1 MGGLCQKILQFV
13 KDISADTK
21 KNRKGMQNKLPLEN
35 ISKPVLSSVGLALFS
50 FSVSMLYGHWRQLC
64 TMDITAVTKEK
75 GKIVLHQSLKMA
87 PSQCPEKWQTCH
99 S

>member
-1 MGGLCQKILQFV
+1 ME
-13 KDISADTK
+13 
-21 KNRKGMQNKLPLEN
+21 NKLPLEN
-35 ISKPVLSSVGLALFS
+35 ISKTVLSSIGLAVFS

-64 TMDITAVTKEK
+64 TVNITAATKEK
-75 GKIVLHQSLKMA
+75 GKDIGLQPSLRMA

>member
-1 MGGLCQKILQFV
+1 MGGLYQKILQFV

-21 KNRKGMQNKLPLEN
+21 KRRGMQNKLPLEN
-35 ISKPVLSSVGLALFS
+35 ISKTVFSSIGLALFS
-50 FSVSMLYGHWRQLC
+50 FSVSMLYGHWRQLY
-64 TMDITAVTKEK
+64 TVDMTAVTKEK
-75 GKIVLHQSLKMA
+75 GRDIGLQPSLRMA

>member
-1 MGGLCQKILQFV
+1 M
-13 KDISADTK
+13 KDISADIK
-21 KNRKGMQNKLPLEN
+21 KKRKGMENKLPLEN
-35 ISKPVLSSVGLALFS
+35 LENKTVLSSIS

-64 TMDITAVTKEK
+64 TVNITAATKEK
-75 GKIVLHQSLKMA
+75 GKDIGLQPSLRMA

>member
-1 MGGLCQKILQFV
+1 M
-13 KDISADTK
+13 KDISADIK
-21 KNRKGMQNKLPLEN
+21 KKRKGMENKLPLEN
-35 ISKPVLSSVGLALFS
+35 LENKTVLSSIGLAVFS

-64 TMDITAVTKEK
+64 TVNITAATKEK
-75 GKIVLHQSLKMA
+75 GKDIGLQPSLRMA

>member
-35 ISKPVLSSVGLALFS
+35 ISKPDRKSV
-50 FSVSMLYGHWRQLC
+50 V
-64 TMDITAVTKEK
+64 
-75 GKIVLHQSLKMA
+75 
-87 PSQCPEKWQTCH
+87 
-99 S
+99 

>member
-75 GKIVLHQSLKMA
+75 GKDRFA
-87 PSQCPEKWQTCH
+87 AEPEDGTKPVP
-99 S
+99 

>member
-1 MGGLCQKILQFV
+1 M
-13 KDISADTK
+13 KDISADIK
-21 KNRKGMQNKLPLEN
+21 KKKRKGMENKLPLEN
-35 ISKPVLSSVGLALFS
+35 ISKTVLSSIGLAVFS

-64 TMDITAVTKEK
+64 TVNITAATKEK
-75 GKIVLHQSLKMA
+75 GKDIGLQPSLRMA